1 MQIHV
6 LDRRAVKP
14 VELGVKIIRTLQ
26 KLYPD
31 DFRFREPDNG
41 RYHIDVET
49 GTDEVRLNEK
59 SADEILAGWEQEALE
74 FANVRAK
81 YSLYE

>member
-1 MQIHV
+1 
-6 LDRRAVKP
+6 VKP

-26 KLYPD
+26 KLYPEE
-31 DFRFREPDNG
+31 FRFKQPENG

-59 SADEILAGWEQEALE
+59 SADELLADWQKEAETFELI
-74 FANVRAK
+74 RAK